1 MDYQK
6 LLNSNIKQ
14 LRVKQG
20 LTQEEFAE
28 RIGIS
33 IQGLS
38 NLERNRYQPTSAT
51 IDKICNVF
59 QITPIELLLTKNKTN
74 DDLMEKINSL
84 LKSY

>member
-59 QITPIELLLTKNKTN
+59 KITPIELLLTKNTIFE
-74 DDLMEKINSL
+74 LQL
-84 LKSY
+84 